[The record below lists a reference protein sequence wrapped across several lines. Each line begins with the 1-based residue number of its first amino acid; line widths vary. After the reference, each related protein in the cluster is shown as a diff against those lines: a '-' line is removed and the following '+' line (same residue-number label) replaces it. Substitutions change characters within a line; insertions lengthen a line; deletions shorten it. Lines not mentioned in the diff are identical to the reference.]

1 MSMYIY
7 GLTEP
12 KTGEIRYI
20 GKTIQS
26 PEKRYA
32 AHLTPSSLK
41 KTDHRACWLKGLLSQ
56 GQKPGLVVLRADIQV
71 EEQLDQEEIEL
82 IAFCRDIGF
91 RLVNLNAGGEGQ
103 RGRRWTAEQRSAA
116 SRQRQERRI
125 SAEARRKIGEAM
137 RQVRGMAVLA
147 SDGRR
152 FASGAA
158 AARALGVGKTT
169 ACRAAATGEPIEKL
183 GSLILSYGVMP

>member
-1 MSMYIY
+1 MYIY

-20 GKTIQS
+20 GKTIRN
-26 PEKRYA
+26 PERRYA

-41 KTDHRACWLKGLLSQ
+41 KTDHRACWLKSLLAR
-56 GQKPGLVVLRADIQV
+56 GERPGMIILRDDIQL

-82 IAFCRDIGF
+82 IAFCRSLDF

-103 RGRRWTAEQRSAA
+103 RGRRWTPEQRERASRNRTGRQLSPATRQKISAA
-116 SRQRQERRI
+116 LRI
-125 SAEARRKIGEAM
+125 AKGIAM
-137 RQVRGMAVLA
+137 IS

-152 FASGAA
+152 FCNGAA
-158 AARALGVGKTT
+158 AARALGIGKTT
-169 ACRAAATGEPIEKL
+169 ACRCAKSGEPIEKL
-183 GSLILSYGVMP
+183 DGLTLRYEAMP